1 MMPGADVQAAA
12 SELIAI
18 SPARGSLDLRTS
30 RDYLPVVQMGP
41 GNVLTNLLIAGPACA
56 GCRLNY
62 AIDSAGRVSQ
72 VVRQRSAKPPPRV
85 RIPHSPPFFSQ
96 YKTWPGWAGRIDS
109 DRDFDAPPPTPRGE
123 APDRAPS
130 PRARAGRRPTSP

>member
-1 MMPGADVQAAA
+1 AVQAAA

-18 SPARGSLDLRTS
+18 NPARESLDLRTS

-41 GNVLTNLLIAGPACA
+41 GSWLTNLLIAGPACA

-85 RIPHSPPFFSQ
+85 RIPHSPPSFPALYRAICPGIARRVNSNWPDAT
-96 YKTWPGWAGRIDS
+96 KTKLPLR
-109 DRDFDAPPPTPRGE
+109 
-123 APDRAPS
+123 
-130 PRARAGRRPTSP
+130 